1 MATVAGSLF
10 TFRQTPVIAGDLAQR
25 GVDPAAIFVGAGLP
39 AEAMRGEVTAP
50 LERIIRLV
58 DAAAEAL
65 GDPHYGISLAERVPT
80 GAYGVSEFLAR
91 SAPDVDTSLRVLA
104 EFAALINPIGSF
116 HYQAGALHYAVVARR
131 DGIGTQLNEYT
142 IAYIVRQLLA
152 IIGRPSAIAQVWF
165 AHERKRGRERVEKT
179 FACSV
184 SFGASDSGFAL
195 APGIVTW
202 APRTADAPLFAYLQ
216 AQARAQL
223 ARLGPSDVVSQ
234 VMRVIE
240 MRLGQGDVDAPA
252 VATAMATT
260 VRSLQRRLGEAGTT
274 FREVLA
280 HVRRRRAGELR
291 RGGLKE
297 ADIARALGFV
307 TAGSMRRSLE

>member
-1 MATVAGSLF
+1 VAGSLF

-25 GVDPAAIFVGAGLP
+25 GLDPAEIFVGAGLP

-65 GDPHYGISLAERVPT
+65 GDPHYGISLAERVPA
-80 GAYGVSEFLAR
+80 GAYGVNEFLAR
-91 SAPDVDTSLRVLA
+91 SAPDVDTALRVVA

-116 HYQAGALHYAVVARR
+116 HYQSGALHYAVVARR
-131 DGIGTQLNEYT
+131 DGIGMQLNEYT
-142 IAYIVRQLLA
+142 IAYIVRQLLV
-152 IIGRPSAIAQVWF
+152 IIGRPVLAQVWF
-165 AHERKRGRERVEKT
+165 AHERKRGREHVERT
-179 FACSV
+179 FACEV
-184 SFGASDSGFAL
+184 AFGAADSGFAL
-195 APGIVTW
+195 APGIASW

-223 ARLGPSDVVSQ
+223 ARLAPSDVVSQ

-252 VATAMATT
+252 VAAAMATT

-297 ADIARALGFV
+297 SEIARALGFV
-307 TAGSMRRSLE
+307 NAGSMRRSLA

>member
-1 MATVAGSLF
+1 MLF
-10 TFRQTPVIAGDLAQR
+10 TFRQIPVIAAELVHR
-25 GVDPAAIFVGAGLP
+25 GIDAAKLVAAAGLP
-39 AEAMRGEVTAP
+39 EEALRGEVTAP
-50 LERIIRLV
+50 LARVIELV
-58 DAAAEAL
+58 DAAAAAV
-65 GDPHYGISLAERVPT
+65 GDPHYGLALADRVAT

-91 SAPDVDTSLRVLA
+91 SAPDIEAALRVLA

-116 HYQAGALHYAVVARR
+116 RYDAGALHYAVAARR

-142 IAYIVRQLLA
+142 LGYIVRQLGATVGKSLPLA
-152 IIGRPSAIAQVWF
+152 RVWF
-165 AHERKRGRERVEKT
+165 AHDRKRGRERVQAYFDCEVT
-179 FACSV
+179 
-184 SFGASDSGFAL
+184 FGAADSGIAL
-195 APGIVTW
+195 APEALAW

-223 ARLGPSDVVSQ
+223 SRLGPSDVVSQ
-234 VMRVIE
+234 VVRVID

-252 VATAMATT
+252 VAAAMATT

-291 RGGLKE
+291 QGGLKE
-297 ADIARALGFV
+297 SEIARALGFV
-307 TAGSMRRSLE
+307 NASSMRRSLD